1 MNQGGNQ
8 KEQVMEKRLT
18 RQDMKIEIRKKM
30 LKVKRELD
38 SQVKDIQNEGHV
50 LKEVIDTHST
60 KMKNQMISWQ
70 QEQEQYQHQLH
81 TELLLLNDTRKN
93 VTHLNEQIR
102 LLIMLQKKSKTQQ
115 SFIQNELRDAF
126 KAIKKLKGK
135 ITMEEVQAMN

>member
-1 MNQGGNQ
+1 
-8 KEQVMEKRLT
+8 
-18 RQDMKIEIRKKM
+18 MKIEIRKKM

-38 SQVKDIQNEGHV
+38 SQVKDIQNEGHL
-50 LKEVIDTHST
+50 LKEVIDSHSN

-115 SFIQNELRDAF
+115 TIL
-126 KAIKKLKGK
+126 
-135 ITMEEVQAMN
+135 